1 MRLHRSGRNRFSTP
15 RRGRSTALR
24 LLVILLAVVVLV
36 PVLAVVGAVLLVD
49 PNAWRPQVEAAVQR
63 ASGRTLHIG
72 RLTLVPAFSPTLGAI
87 DLALANPP
95 GASRPDMVTIAR
107 AEVKLALL
115 PLLAGRVEIARV
127 LLVRP
132 DILLERDA
140 AGRPNWRFGVR
151 PAEAPPAEAKPALP
165 AGSPVAGIAVLS
177 LPAGRAGAASDLL
190 VRALRIE
197 DGRLTWSGGDGAAP
211 VQFNLRVLDVAASG
225 LDAPVTV
232 IAQGAY
238 AGQALA
244 LTAETGPL
252 ARLLDQTATRPWP
265 VKATLEMPG
274 ARLAVAGGVVHPLN
288 GEGYTLSVGGAAVNL
303 SALDGLLSARLPP
316 LRQVAFAFRVAD
328 AGGRLPEVTGLAVR
342 AGASD
347 LGAFAPGLKLAHAE
361 LSAAALGE
369 PVRAE
374 AAGSL
379 RRVPLR
385 VTASF
390 GPLAALLPDPP
401 NPGPYP
407 IELAAEAQGATLAVK
422 GSVAAPARLSG
433 IDLAVTGRIPDLSSL
448 ARLAGTSLPAL
459 RPVTLDARVADRPG
473 TPGFSIRG
481 LAVTA
486 PEADVS
492 GELMV
497 GLGARPSLQATLSS
511 RRIDLGAVLAALSQT
526 TAAPPPGESFPDL
539 SLPDFSAAELGAP
552 EEAPTGPALPVL
564 PPLPPP
570 PPPPPPLPPKH
581 SGRLIPDGKLP
592 FAALDTADADLRLSI
607 AELRVGGASYR
618 DLSGRLSLQD
628 GRLTLDPV
636 SGALPGGRAELRLSV
651 DSRAVPPPVAV
662 ALRAPGLSLK
672 PLLAAFHLPGDITG
686 TAEIDADL
694 RAAGD
699 TPQALAAG
707 LGGRL
712 GVAMTDGEL
721 DNRLLGS
728 IAGAV
733 LAGSKVPPGLLGLDR
748 PGSTRIR
755 CLALRADA
763 EGGLATVSTVLLDTS
778 RLLVYGAG
786 TVNLRDEGMA
796 LRLRPMLKAGV
807 SVVVPVRV
815 GGSFA
820 APKVSSDPAA
830 NPSAVAGLVAGLGV
844 ARGTSLGALASV
856 IANERDGD
864 PCDPALAAA
873 RAVPRQPQPQPAAP
887 IKSPNPADILRGLLP
902 R

>member
-1 MRLHRSGRNRFSTP
+1 MP
-15 RRGRSTALR
+15 RRRRTTVLR
-24 LLVILLAVVVLV
+24 FLVILLAVVVLV
-36 PVLAVVGAVLLVD
+36 PVLAVVGAVVFVD
-49 PNAWRPQVEAAVQR
+49 PNAWRPQIEAAVQR
-63 ASGRTLHIG
+63 ASGRALHIR

-115 PLLAGRVEIARV
+115 PLLAGRVEIARI

-140 AGRPNWRFGVR
+140 AGRPNWRFGAR
-151 PAEAPPAEAKPALP
+151 PSEVPPSEALPAEAKPASP
-165 AGSPVAGIAVLS
+165 AASPA
-177 LPAGRAGAASDLL
+177 AGRAGAAPDLL

-197 DGRLTWSGGDGAAP
+197 DGRLTWSGGNGAAP
-211 VQFNLRVLDVAASG
+211 LQLDLRVLDVAASG
-225 LDAPVTV
+225 FQSPVT
-232 IAQGAY
+232 ITAQGAY

-252 ARLLDQTATRPWP
+252 ARLLDQTATSPWP
-265 VKATLEMPG
+265 VKATLETPG
-274 ARLAVAGGVVHPLN
+274 ARLAAAGGVVHPLN
-288 GEGYTLSVGGAAVNL
+288 GAGYTLAVAGAAVNL
-303 SALDGLLSARLPP
+303 SAIDGLLAARLPP
-316 LRQVAFAFRVAD
+316 LRQVAFAARVAD
-328 AGGRLPEVTGLAVR
+328 VGGRLPEVTGLAVR

-347 LGAFAPGLKLAHAE
+347 LDGFASGLKLAHAE

-374 AAGSL
+374 AAGAL
-379 RRVPLR
+379 RGVPLR

-390 GPLAALLPDPP
+390 GPLAALLPADPP
-401 NPGPYP
+401 NAAPYPPAPYP

-422 GSVAAPARLSG
+422 GSVAVPARLSG
-433 IDLAVTGRIPDLSSL
+433 IDLAVTGRIPDLSFLS
-448 ARLAGTSLPAL
+448 RLAGANLPAL

-473 TPGFSIRG
+473 MPGFSIRG

-492 GELMV
+492 GELLV
-497 GLGARPSLQATLSS
+497 GLGPRRTLQATLSS
-511 RRIDLGAVLAALSQT
+511 RRIDLGAVLAAVPSAVAL
-526 TAAPPPGESFPDL
+526 PPPGESFPDL
-539 SLPDFSAAELGAP
+539 SLPDFSATDLGPP
-552 EEAPTGPALPVL
+552 EVVPATPALPA
-564 PPLPPP
+564 LPPP
-570 PPPPPPLPPKH
+570 PPPLPPPLPPKH
-581 SGRLIPDGKLP
+581 SGRLLPDARLP
-592 FAALDTADADLRLSI
+592 FAALDAADADLRLSV
-607 AELRVGGASYR
+607 AELRVGGATYR

-628 GRLTLDPV
+628 GKLTLDPV
-636 SGALPGGRAELRLSV
+636 AGTLPGGRAEFRLSV

-672 PLLAAFHLPGDITG
+672 PLLAAFHLPGDIAG

-694 RAAGD
+694 HGAGD

-728 IAGAV
+728 LAGAV
-733 LAGSKVPPGLLGLDR
+733 LAGTKLPPGLLGLDR

-763 EGGLATVSTVLLDTS
+763 DGGLATVSTVLLDTS

-786 TVNLRDEGMA
+786 TVNLRDETMA
-796 LRLRPMLKAGV
+796 LRLRPMLKAGI

-830 NPSAVAGLVAGLGV
+830 NLSAVAGLVAGLGV
-844 ARGTSLGALASV
+844 ARGTPLGALASV

-873 RAVPRQPQPQPAAP
+873 RAVPRQPPPQPSPAAP
-887 IKSPNPADILRGLLP
+887 PRPLNPVDVLRGVLS